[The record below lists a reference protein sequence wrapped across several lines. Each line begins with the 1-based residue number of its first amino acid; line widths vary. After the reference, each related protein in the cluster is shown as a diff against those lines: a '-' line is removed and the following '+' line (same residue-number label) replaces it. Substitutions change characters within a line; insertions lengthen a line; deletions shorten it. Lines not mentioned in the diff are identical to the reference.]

1 MKKMAEI
8 LTWYGYQYDNWK
20 EYADISQEIE
30 KYIVGESFNPHA
42 RFFSKA
48 LAYIESVQVP
58 SLSLFIGLFIAGVF
72 FPAAASFLYFR
83 LFTDLYEEREKYK
96 ALAKIGLSEK
106 EMATS
111 ATVPQQ
117 FKWRFCSFYPSYL
130 LLLTQALLYMYCIG
144 KADFRM
150 CFVRF
155 LLQL

>member
-58 SLSLFIGLFIAGVF
+58 SLSLFIGLFIAG
-72 FPAAASFLYFR
+72 SFSRRQQVSYIFVYLQTYMKKGKNIKPWR
-83 LFTDLYEEREKYK
+83 KL
-96 ALAKIGLSEK
+96 GLVK
-106 EMATS
+106 KKWLQA
-111 ATVPQQ
+111 QQ
-117 FKWRFCSFYPSYL
+117 FRNSSN
-130 LLLTQALLYMYCIG
+130 G
-144 KADFRM
+144 DFVLSTLPT
-150 CFVRF
+150 CCY
-155 LLQL
+155 